1 MDVLAHPGAITAEDA
16 RHAAANGVF
25 LELSAWRGHSL
36 ANGHIARQATATGA
50 RLLVDSDAHGPE
62 DLLTEA
68 WVQKVA
74 KGAGLE
80 GEAVRTILEA
90 HPRQL
95 LAKPGYRLAQPLAT

>member
-95 LAKPGYRLAQPLAT
+95 LAKPGYRLA